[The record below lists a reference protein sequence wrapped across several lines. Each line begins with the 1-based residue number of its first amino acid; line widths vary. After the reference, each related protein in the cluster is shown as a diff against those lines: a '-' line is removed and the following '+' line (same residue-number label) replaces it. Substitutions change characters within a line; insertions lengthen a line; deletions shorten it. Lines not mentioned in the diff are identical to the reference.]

1 MVNARELRRIG
12 QLSAADTIWDGG
24 ALTPDAGASNLE
36 TDARRSGQGCVTLT
50 AYAGQCG
57 MSRAAWAHFAPYWS
71 TAHAPPHNE
80 PKVPAIQ
87 APAAPVELRVGM
99 PVWTAVELDDVRDS
113 LGSLRFGNRKHD
125 VGFVVGLPSGLE
137 ATVVFKHA
145 FASYS
150 GFKVEWAT
158 HADRRRRVERSL
170 LLAANPTIPPR
181 TGPSELYKVVRNLK
195 SKQPNLTA
203 KQVHEQ
209 ICALAPL
216 PEPATLAAVKRCLKL
231 LQQHKCCPFL
241 ALLPPDAFTLI
252 ADEMPLAALLNVSA
266 TCSDAREVLT
276 HTRLERSKV
285 AVEANDRRNLHQCL
299 FGLHGC

>member
-1 MVNARELRRIG
+1 
-12 QLSAADTIWDGG
+12 
-24 ALTPDAGASNLE
+24 
-36 TDARRSGQGCVTLT
+36 
-50 AYAGQCG
+50 
-57 MSRAAWAHFAPYWS
+57 
-71 TAHAPPHNE
+71 
-80 PKVPAIQ
+80 
-87 APAAPVELRVGM
+87 M

-299 FGLHGC
+299 TPGAKLLRRLLESGLLSTN